1 MQDAW
6 VRTKIPHACLMV
18 QPKKNIYIYVNTLDE
33 IPEYTLTKFLY
44 GERTGGKINVI
55 ATRKSRFSRLR
66 N

>member
-18 QPKKNIYIYVNTLDE
+18 QPKKKKLYVNDLDE
-33 IPEYTLTKFLY
+33 IPENMLTKFLY
-44 GERTGGKINVI
+44 GERMGGKINVI
-55 ATRKSRFSRLR
+55 ATRNSRFSRLR